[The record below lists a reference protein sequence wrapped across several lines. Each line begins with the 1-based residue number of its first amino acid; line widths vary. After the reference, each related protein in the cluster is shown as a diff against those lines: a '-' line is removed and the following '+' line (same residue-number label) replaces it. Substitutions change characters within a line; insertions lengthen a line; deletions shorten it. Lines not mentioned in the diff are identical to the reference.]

1 LNPSLRSVAT
11 ADRHA
16 RIKSRTCLRRGEP
29 VSESQPAGYVLIIL
43 TGDAIIFRF
52 DYETF
57 VPRVALLGQTGDA
70 DPIADPEAT
79 LK

>member
-1 LNPSLRSVAT
+1 
-11 ADRHA
+11 
-16 RIKSRTCLRRGEP
+16 
-29 VSESQPAGYVLIIL
+29 VSESQPADYVLIIL